1 MKQSLVRQKTNK
13 TEWDLFNPMP
23 KFNYDNM
30 SKKLDLSLLDNP
42 YIQVVWEDST
52 ENFTQEKI
60 KSVKQY
66 FQKKYSSTN
75 INVITK
81 VKVSDDTQQTVD
93 VSVNIMDK
101 NYQKE
106 LIKSLLESKGQDQY
120 FDQVMNIDLAV
131 ENRMLVNEVEVTP
144 FKKWYIKKIEFSNF
158 LSYGENQVIDFEK
171 CNGITVVE
179 SNPSNFGGKTVLTVD
194 LLLFLFFNTTTKT
207 QKAEEIFNRFTDIN
221 KVTVKGDIV
230 IDGEEYIIARQI
242 ERKKA
247 KSGEWNVKTE
257 LEFFKKIADGQLQNF
272 TGEQRRETENFM
284 KNSIGSMDDFL
295 MTIVTT
301 ASNLED
307 LLEAKPTA
315 RGQVLS
321 RFLGLEFLKKKE
333 ETGKEIY
340 AEFSKGMMSNV
351 YNTETL
357 RQSNEDATTSIQTLN
372 QGITDAGDKITD
384 VKKRLEKGQEYK
396 DGLLNSKHA
405 DIDQELLSLNPL
417 QLSSEITSLESV
429 SETLLKQ
436 IKDVVLIEPKD
447 FYHEDKHDEV
457 KDERQ
462 KVNDELILAQNKV
475 EEIKELVKKYGDGI
489 QCEHCGI
496 KLMEAALTKKKIDEL
511 ADWDTKVDKL
521 SKKWKDLDTKE
532 KSYTQLKKD
541 FDLYEK
547 NKLVKE
553 KYEISYESNELKIEK
568 VKTKLK
574 RYQEVQDKIKKNNEI
589 DAQLLKAN
597 LRIDELMNEMRGYER
612 TQTTNKSQIETLE
625 EKIVKNNE
633 IILKIAEEFEREKIY
648 KIYMELYGKN
658 GVSKVIMKSM
668 LPLINSEL
676 QRLLQDS
683 CYFNLEVRINDK
695 NEVEFI
701 MVDNSTGI
709 EKLMVSGSGYERT
722 IAAMALRAVLSKVC
736 SLPKPNVIIWDEVFG
751 KISND
756 NLELVGEF
764 FIKMKDYFEKI
775 FVITHNPLV
784 SNWAN
789 NVVKINKIDN
799 ISKVSQ

>member
-1 MKQSLVRQKTNK
+1 MK
-13 TEWDLFNPMP
+13 WDLFNPKP
-23 KFNYDNM
+23 EFNYQKM
-30 SKKLDLSLLDNP
+30 ESKIDITTLENP
-42 YIQVVWEDST
+42 YIQVVWEDT
-52 ENFTQEKI
+52 PENFTQERI

-66 FQKKYSSTN
+66 FQKKYNSTN

-81 VKVSDDTQQTVD
+81 VKSTEETQQTID

-106 LIKSLLESKGQDQY
+106 LIRSLLESKGQDQY
-120 FDQVMNIDLAV
+120 YEQVMGIDSAV
-131 ENRMLVNEVEVTP
+131 ENRMAANEVEVTP
-144 FKKWYIKKIEFSNF
+144 FKRWYIKKIEFSNF
-158 LSYGENQVIDFEK
+158 LSYGEGQVIDFEK
-171 CNGITVVE
+171 CNGISVVE
-179 SNPSNFGGKTVLTVD
+179 SDPPNFGGKTVLTVD

-221 KVTVKGDIV
+221 KVSVKGDIV

-242 ERKKA
+242 ERKKSKA
-247 KSGEWNVKTE
+247 GEWNVKTE
-257 LEFFKKIADGQLQNF
+257 LEFFKKLADGQLQNF
-272 TGEQRRETENFM
+272 TGEQRRETEEFM
-284 KNSIGSMDDFL
+284 KKSIGTMDDFL

-340 AEFSKGMMSNV
+340 SEFSKSMMSNV
-351 YNTETL
+351 YNTESL
-357 RQSNEDATTSIQTLN
+357 RQDNETSTEEIQRLKN
-372 QGITDAGDKITD
+372 EITDANTKITD
-384 VKKRLEKGQEYK
+384 VDLRLQKGQDYK
-396 DGLLNSKHA
+396 DNLLKSKYT
-405 DIDQELLSLNPL
+405 DIDQELIVLNPIKL
-417 QLSSEITSLESV
+417 QGDITDLENGSERI
-429 SETLLKQ
+429 KGQ
-436 IKDVVLIEPKD
+436 INEVKIVEPKE
-447 FYHEDKHDEV
+447 FYHEDKHDEITDGM
-457 KDERQ
+457 KLT
-462 KVNDELILAQNKV
+462 NGELVLAQSKV
-475 EEIKELVKKYGDGI
+475 QEIETLVKKYGDGI

-496 KLMEAALTKKKIDEL
+496 KLMEAVLTKKKIDEL
-511 ADWDTKVDKL
+511 GDWETKVDKL
-521 SKKWKDLDTKE
+521 SKRWKDLDSQE

-541 FDLYEK
+541 FHEYEK

-553 KYEISYESNELKIEK
+553 KYELSLESNELKLEQAK
-568 VKTKLK
+568 DKLK
-574 RYQEVQDKIKKNNEI
+574 RYEEVQDKIKKNNEI
-589 DAQLLKAN
+589 DSQLIKAG
-597 LRIDELMNEMRGYER
+597 LRIDELISEKRSYER
-612 TQTTNKSQIETLE
+612 ILATNQTQIENLQSRIE
-625 EKIVKNNE
+625 KNNG

-648 KIYMELYGKN
+648 KIYVEVYGKN
-658 GVSKVIMKSM
+658 GISKMIMKTM
-668 LPLINSEL
+668 MPLINSEL

-683 CYFNLEVRINDK
+683 CYFNLEIRINEK

-722 IAAMALRAVLSKVC
+722 IAALALRAVLSKVC
-736 SLPKPNVIIWDEVFG
+736 SLPKPNLMVFDEVFG

-756 NLELVGEF
+756 NLEMVGEF
-764 FIKMKDYFEKI
+764 FTKMKEYFEKI

-784 SNWAN
+784 NNWAN
-789 NVVKINKIDN
+789 NVVKITKTDN

>member
-242 ERKKA
+242 ERKMS
-247 KSGEWNVKTE
+247 KSGEWNVKTD
-257 LEFFKKIADGQLQNF
+257 LEFFKKLADGQLQNF

-340 AEFSKGMMSNV
+340 ADFSKGMMSNV

-357 RQSNEDATTSIQTLN
+357 RQSNEDATLNIQTLN

-405 DIDQELLSLNPL
+405 DIDQELLSLNPI

-436 IKDVVLIEPKD
+436 IKDVVLVEPKD

-457 KDERQ
+457 KEERQ

-475 EEIKELVKKYGDGI
+475 EEIEELVKKYGDGI

-496 KLMEAALTKKKIDEL
+496 KLMEAVLTKKKIDEL
-511 ADWDTKVDKL
+511 ADWEKKVDKL

-574 RYQEVQDKIKKNNEI
+574 RYQEVQNKIKKNNEI

-722 IAAMALRAVLSKVC
+722 IAALALRAVLSKVC
-736 SLPKPNVIIWDEVFG
+736 SLPKPNIIVMDEIFG

-764 FIKMKDYFEKI
+764 FVKIKDYFEKI
-775 FVITHNPLV
+775 FLISHNPLI
-784 SNWAN
+784 SNWADK
-789 NVVKINKIDN
+789 VVKITKTEN